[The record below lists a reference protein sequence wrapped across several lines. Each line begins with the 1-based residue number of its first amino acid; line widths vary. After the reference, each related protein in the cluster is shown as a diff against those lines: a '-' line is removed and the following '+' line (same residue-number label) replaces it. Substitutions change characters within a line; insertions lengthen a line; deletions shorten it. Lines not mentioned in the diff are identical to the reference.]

1 MSDSPEDLAIQAQ
14 TDIAECAELRALDA
28 LRVELLGKKG
38 SLTGLLKQLGGMP
51 PEQRKN
57 FGDRVNRAKEAVQAQ
72 LDTRRRTL
80 EDIELSRRLA
90 EETIDV
96 SLPGRGEGSGGLHPI
111 SLTIERIERLFADM
125 GFESVAGPEIED
137 DYHNFEA
144 LNIPPAH
151 PARAMQDTFY
161 VQGGERLLRTHT
173 SPVQIRTMKH
183 LVAAGGKPPIRM
195 ICPGRVYR
203 VDFDRT
209 HSPMF
214 HQVEGLYV
222 AERVSLADLKYDL
235 MTFARGLFEAD
246 VEVMFRPSYFPFV
259 EPGADMHVRLGD
271 RWLEVLG
278 CGIVNPKVLEAVG
291 IDSERYTGYAF
302 GMGVER
308 LAMRRYGIDDLRL
321 FFNNDLRFLRQF
333 A

>member
-1 MSDSPEDLAIQAQ
+1 MSDSPEDLAVQAQ
-14 TDIAECAELRALDA
+14 TDIADCAELRALDA

-151 PARAMQDTFY
+151 PARAMQDTF
-161 VQGGERLLRTHT
+161 
-173 SPVQIRTMKH
+173 
-183 LVAAGGKPPIRM
+183 
-195 ICPGRVYR
+195 
-203 VDFDRT
+203 
-209 HSPMF
+209 
-214 HQVEGLYV
+214 
-222 AERVSLADLKYDL
+222 
-235 MTFARGLFEAD
+235 
-246 VEVMFRPSYFPFV
+246 
-259 EPGADMHVRLGD
+259 
-271 RWLEVLG
+271 
-278 CGIVNPKVLEAVG
+278 
-291 IDSERYTGYAF
+291 
-302 GMGVER
+302 
-308 LAMRRYGIDDLRL
+308 
-321 FFNNDLRFLRQF
+321 
-333 A
+333 